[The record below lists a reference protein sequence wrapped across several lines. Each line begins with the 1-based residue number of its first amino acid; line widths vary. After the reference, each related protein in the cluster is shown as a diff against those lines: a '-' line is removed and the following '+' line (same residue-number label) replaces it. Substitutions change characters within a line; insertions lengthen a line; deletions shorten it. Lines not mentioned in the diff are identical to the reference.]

1 MAEKCPVWSE
11 LGEFYKARV
20 MTTPRQDKR
29 WQERFALQT
38 RISGRRGMPSRQAW
52 LFLILAAVGLHSWE
66 AQHQPCGLA
75 NVFSL
80 PQPLL
85 LTPLAADAVRQA
97 TNPAF

>member
-1 MAEKCPVWSE
+1 
-11 LGEFYKARV
+11 
-20 MTTPRQDKR
+20 
-29 WQERFALQT
+29 
-38 RISGRRGMPSRQAW
+38 MPSRQDW

-85 LTPLAADAVRQA
+85 LTPLAADAVRQD
-97 TNPAF
+97 TSPAF